1 MSLKIIKKIWKVF
14 QPKDYIRFKM
24 TGEIATEV
32 TDASASGIYDV
43 KNRRWAKELIRRVGL
58 SGDNFPD
65 CYESGEIAGYVTMKC
80 AELTGLKEG
89 IPVLYGCGDQ
99 MAQSIGNGV
108 YQEEN

>member
-1 MSLKIIKKIWKVF
+1 
-14 QPKDYIRFKM
+14 M

-89 IPVLYGCGDQ
+89 IPVLYGLSLIHIYIAFEFGRKE
-99 MAQSIGNGV
+99 NGKNTV
-108 YQEEN
+108 RCSVAGSK

>member
-43 KNRRWAKELIRRVGL
+43 KI
-58 SGDNFPD
+58 GDGQK
-65 CYESGEIAGYVTMKC
+65 S
-80 AELTGLKEG
+80 
-89 IPVLYGCGDQ
+89 
-99 MAQSIGNGV
+99 
-108 YQEEN
+108 